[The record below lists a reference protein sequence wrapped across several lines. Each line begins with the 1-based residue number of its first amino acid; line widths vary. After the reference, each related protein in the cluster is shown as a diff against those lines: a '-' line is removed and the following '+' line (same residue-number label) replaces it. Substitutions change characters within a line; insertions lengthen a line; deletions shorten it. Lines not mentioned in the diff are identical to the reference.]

1 MTREEFGI
9 IVKALKAVYSTPTF
23 IPDQD
28 AFNVWYELLK
38 DIDYQ
43 TATKAVQSYMTTEN
57 KLPTIADIRSKAMQF
72 SQSEQPN
79 ELEAWALVSKALSNG
94 YYGANEEYEKLPPLV
109 QKAVG
114 NPANIREW
122 AQLDFKALSV
132 IQSNFERTYRAVAKR
147 EDEVSRMPSQIRQ
160 LIQDNEPKIEI
171 ENKSV
176 AAIGDKNKN
185 YVPMPDEVKAK
196 FEKPKG

>member
-9 IVKALKAVYSTPTF
+9 IVKALKAVYSTPSF

-43 TATKAVQSYMTTEN
+43 TATKAVQSYMTTES
-57 KLPTIADIRSKAMQF
+57 KLPTIADIRNKAMQF
-72 SQSEQPN
+72 NQSEQLN
-79 ELEAWALVSKALSNG
+79 ELEAWSLVSKALSNG
-94 YYGANEEYEKLPPLV
+94 YYGANEEYKKLPPLV

-114 NPANIREW
+114 DPANIREW
-122 AQLDFKALSV
+122 SQLDFKALSV
-132 IQSNFERTYRAVAKR
+132 IQSNFERVYRAVAKR

-160 LIQDNEPKIEI
+160 LIQENEPKIMI
-171 ENKSV
+171 ENNSTKV
-176 AAIGDKNKN
+176 LEDKQKN
-185 YVPMPDEVKAK
+185 YGPMPDKVKAR
-196 FEKPKG
+196 FEKLKG

>member
-1 MTREEFGI
+1 MTRDEFGI
-9 IVKALKAVYSTPTF
+9 IVKALKAVYTAPTF
-23 IPDQD
+23 IPDKD
-28 AFNVWYELLK
+28 AFNVWYGLLK

-43 TATKAVQSYMTTEN
+43 TVNKAVQSYMTTES

-72 SQSEQPN
+72 NYSEQPN

-122 AQLDFKALSV
+122 SQLDFKALSV

-160 LIQDNEPKIEI
+160 LIQNSEPKMNIEGNSTKI
-171 ENKSV
+171 LE
-176 AAIGDKNKN
+176 DKTKN
-185 YVPMPDEVKAK
+185 YGPMPDEVRAK
-196 FEKPKG
+196 FEQLKR